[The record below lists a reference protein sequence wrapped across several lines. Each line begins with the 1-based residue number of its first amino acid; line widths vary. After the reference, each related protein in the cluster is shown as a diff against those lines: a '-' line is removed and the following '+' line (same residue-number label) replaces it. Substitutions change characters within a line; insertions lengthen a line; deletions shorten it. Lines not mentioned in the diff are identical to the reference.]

1 MNHMKNIS
9 STVSL
14 LFFFCGLLGGSELQA
29 QQKTKT
35 PQESDYYRIT
45 TLPVPEG
52 IKLEGGGV
60 AALPNGKLAIA
71 TRRGDVWMVEN
82 PTMQGG
88 RNPRYKK
95 FAMGLHEPLGLEYKD
110 GSLYTAQRG
119 ELTRLTDTDGDGFA
133 DEYYTVYAWP
143 LSAHYHEYSF
153 GPVIAED
160 GSFWVTANVA
170 FGDEE
175 WWRGESRVLW
185 RGWTLRITEDGEMT
199 PWATG
204 MRSPAGYG
212 QFEGELFY
220 TDNQGDW
227 KGSGGVWHVPKGSF
241 TGHPA
246 GLKWSHLPESPV
258 KLTADQFY
266 AKIDKRQERA
276 SNGRYI
282 KPENIQNEE
291 NPDFEYQVKEMF
303 PEMQPPAVVL
313 PHGILG
319 ISNSEIVE
327 DKSSGNFGPF
337 AGQLFVGD
345 QGQSKIMRVV
355 LEKVGGQYQGVAFD
369 FRSGFQ
375 SGVMRMDFDTQG
387 NLYVG
392 ETNRGWGSAGTTN
405 DGLEYL
411 TWTGRMPFE
420 MKTVKAM
427 PDGFEI
433 EFTMPVDRASA
444 EYLDSYF
451 SKSYIYKFHPV
462 YGSPQTNVEELQ
474 PKGVKLS
481 EDGLKLRLVY
491 EGLRPYYVHE
501 VVLTGIKAAETGQ
514 GLLHPAFYYT
524 LNKIP
529 EGAVLP
535 SEELVAKRKPKKKV
549 VKRVVKKKKPTGT
562 KVVAAPTYKE
572 VEPLLRNNTCVAC
585 HQANKRVVGPSYR
598 AIAGRNY
605 SNERIVELIYNPE
618 PKNWPEYATPMAPMP
633 NVPRSEAL
641 AIAAWINSLDDKP

>member
-1 MNHMKNIS
+1 MNKMKFY
-9 STVSL
+9 SL
-14 LFFFCGLLGGSELQA
+14 CLFFFCGLFGGSFIQA

-82 PTMQGG
+82 PTMEGG

-119 ELTRLTDTDGDGFA
+119 ELTRLTDTNGDGYA
-133 DEYYTVYAWP
+133 DEYYTIYAWP

-160 GSFWVTANVA
+160 GSFFVTANVA

-258 KLTADQFY
+258 SLTADQFY

-291 NPDFEYQVKEMF
+291 NPDFEYEVKELF

-327 DKSSGNFGPF
+327 DKSSGRFGPF
-337 AGQLFVGD
+337 ARQLFVGD

-355 LEKVGGQYQGVAFD
+355 LEKVDGQYQGVAFD

-433 EFTMPVDRASA
+433 EFTMPVDRSSA

-462 YGSPQTNVEELQ
+462 YGSPQTNMEELQ
-474 PKGVKLS
+474 PKGVRLS
-481 EDGLKLRLVY
+481 EDGLRLRLVY
-491 EGLRPYYVHE
+491 DNLRPYYVHE

-529 EGAVLP
+529 QGQKLSADD
-535 SEELVAKRKPKKKV
+535 LVAKRKPKKKV
-549 VKRVVKKKKPTGT
+549 VKRVVKKKKPSSS
-562 KVVAAPTYKE
+562 KVVSVPTYKE

-605 SNERIVELIYNPE
+605 NNERIVELIYNPE

-633 NVPRSEAL
+633 NVPRDEAL
-641 AIAAWINSLDDKP
+641 KIAAWINSLDDKP

>member
-1 MNHMKNIS
+1 MNKMKFY
-9 STVSL
+9 SL
-14 LFFFCGLLGGSELQA
+14 CLFFFCGLFGGSFIQA

-82 PTMQGG
+82 PTMEGG

-119 ELTRLTDTDGDGFA
+119 ELTRLTDTNGDGYA
-133 DEYYTVYAWP
+133 DEYYTIYAWP

-160 GSFWVTANVA
+160 GSFFVTANVA

-258 KLTADQFY
+258 SLTADQFY

-291 NPDFEYQVKEMF
+291 NPDFEYEVKELF

-327 DKSSGNFGPF
+327 DKSSGRFGPF

-355 LEKVGGQYQGVAFD
+355 LEKVDGQYQGVAFD

-433 EFTMPVDRASA
+433 EFTMPVDRSSA

-462 YGSPQTNVEELQ
+462 YGSPQTNMEELQ
-474 PKGVKLS
+474 PKGVRLS
-481 EDGLKLRLVY
+481 EDGLRLRLVY
-491 EGLRPYYVHE
+491 DNLRPYYVHE
-501 VVLTGIKAAETGQ
+501 VVLTGIKTAETGQ

-529 EGAVLP
+529 QGQKLSA
-535 SEELVAKRKPKKKV
+535 EELVAKRKPKKKV
-549 VKRVVKKKKPTGT
+549 VKRVVKKKKTSSS
-562 KVVAAPTYKE
+562 KVVSVPTYKE

-633 NVPRSEAL
+633 NVPRDEAL
-641 AIAAWINSLDDKP
+641 KIAAWINSLDDKP

>member
-1 MNHMKNIS
+1 MNKIKFY
-9 STVSL
+9 SL
-14 LFFFCGLLGGSELQA
+14 CLFFFCGLFGGSFIQA

-82 PTMQGG
+82 PTMEGG

-119 ELTRLTDTDGDGFA
+119 ELTRLTDTNGDGYA
-133 DEYYTVYAWP
+133 DEYYTIYAWP

-160 GSFWVTANVA
+160 GSFFVTANVA

-258 KLTADQFY
+258 SLTADQFY

-291 NPDFEYQVKEMF
+291 NPDFEYEVKELF

-327 DKSSGNFGPF
+327 DKSTGRFGPF

-355 LEKVGGQYQGVAFD
+355 LEKVDGQYQGVAFD

-433 EFTMPVDRASA
+433 EFTMPVDRSSA

-451 SKSYIYKFHPV
+451 SKSYVYKFHPV
-462 YGSPQTNVEELQ
+462 YGSPQTNMEELQ
-474 PKGVKLS
+474 PKGVQLS
-481 EDGLKLRLVY
+481 EDGLRLRLVY
-491 EGLRPYYVHE
+491 DNLRPYYVHE

-529 EGAVLP
+529 QGQKLSADK
-535 SEELVAKRKPKKKV
+535 LVAKRKPKKKV
-549 VKRVVKKKKPTGT
+549 VKRVVKKKKPSSS
-562 KVVAAPTYKE
+562 KVVSVPTYKE

-585 HQANKRVVGPSYR
+585 HQVNKRVVGPSYR

-633 NVPRSEAL
+633 NVPRDEAL
-641 AIAAWINSLDDKP
+641 KIAAWINSLDDKP

>member
-1 MNHMKNIS
+1 MNKMKFY
-9 STVSL
+9 SL
-14 LFFFCGLLGGSELQA
+14 CLFFFCGLFGGSFIQA

-82 PTMQGG
+82 PTMEGG

-119 ELTRLTDTDGDGFA
+119 ELTRLTDTNGDGYA
-133 DEYYTVYAWP
+133 DEYYTIYAWP

-160 GSFWVTANVA
+160 GSFFVTANVA

-258 KLTADQFY
+258 SLTADQFY

-291 NPDFEYQVKEMF
+291 NPDFEYEVKELF

-327 DKSSGNFGPF
+327 DKSSGRFGPF

-355 LEKVGGQYQGVAFD
+355 LEKVDGQYQGVAFD

-433 EFTMPVDRASA
+433 EFTMPVDRSSA

-462 YGSPQTNVEELQ
+462 YGSPQTNMEELQ
-474 PKGVKLS
+474 PKGVRLS
-481 EDGLKLRLVY
+481 EDGLRLRLVY
-491 EGLRPYYVHE
+491 NNLRPYYVHE

-529 EGAVLP
+529 QGQKLSAD
-535 SEELVAKRKPKKKV
+535 ELVAKRKPKKKV
-549 VKRVVKKKKPTGT
+549 VKRVVKKKKPSSS
-562 KVVAAPTYKE
+562 KVVSVPTYKE

-605 SNERIVELIYNPE
+605 NNERIVELIYNPE

-633 NVPRSEAL
+633 NVPRDEAL
-641 AIAAWINSLDDKP
+641 KIAAWINSLDDKP

>member
-1 MNHMKNIS
+1 MNKIKFY
-9 STVSL
+9 SL
-14 LFFFCGLLGGSELQA
+14 CLFFFCGLFGGSFIQA

-82 PTMQGG
+82 PTMEGG

-119 ELTRLTDTDGDGFA
+119 ELTRLTDTNGDGYA
-133 DEYYTVYAWP
+133 DEYYTIYAWP

-160 GSFWVTANVA
+160 GSFFVTANVA

-258 KLTADQFY
+258 SLTADQFY

-291 NPDFEYQVKEMF
+291 NPDFEYEVKELF

-327 DKSSGNFGPF
+327 DKSTGRFGPF

-355 LEKVGGQYQGVAFD
+355 LEKVDGQYQGVAFD

-433 EFTMPVDRASA
+433 EFTMPVDRSSA

-451 SKSYIYKFHPV
+451 SKSYVYKFHPV
-462 YGSPQTNVEELQ
+462 YGSPQTNMEELQ
-474 PKGVKLS
+474 PKGVQLS
-481 EDGLKLRLVY
+481 EDGLRLRLVY
-491 EGLRPYYVHE
+491 DNLRPYYVHE

-529 EGAVLP
+529 QGQKLSADK
-535 SEELVAKRKPKKKV
+535 LVAKRKTKKKV
-549 VKRVVKKKKPTGT
+549 VKRVVKKKKPSSS
-562 KVVAAPTYKE
+562 KVVSVPTYKE

-633 NVPRSEAL
+633 NVPRDEAL
-641 AIAAWINSLDDKP
+641 KIAAWINSLDDKP

>member
-1 MNHMKNIS
+1 MNKIKFY
-9 STVSL
+9 SL
-14 LFFFCGLLGGSELQA
+14 CLFFFCGLFGGSFIQA

-82 PTMQGG
+82 PTMEGG

-119 ELTRLTDTDGDGFA
+119 ELTRLTDTNGDGYA
-133 DEYYTVYAWP
+133 DEYYTIYAWP

-160 GSFWVTANVA
+160 GSFFVTANVA

-258 KLTADQFY
+258 SLTADQFY

-291 NPDFEYQVKEMF
+291 NPDFEYEVKELF

-327 DKSSGNFGPF
+327 DKSTGRFGPF

-355 LEKVGGQYQGVAFD
+355 LEKVDGQYQGVAFD

-433 EFTMPVDRASA
+433 EFTMPVDRSSA

-451 SKSYIYKFHPV
+451 SKSYVYKFHPV
-462 YGSPQTNVEELQ
+462 YGSPQTNMEELQ
-474 PKGVKLS
+474 PKGVQLS
-481 EDGLKLRLVY
+481 EDGLRLRLVY
-491 EGLRPYYVHE
+491 DNLRPYYVHE

-529 EGAVLP
+529 QGQKLSADK
-535 SEELVAKRKPKKKV
+535 LVAKRKPKKKV
-549 VKRVVKKKKPTGT
+549 VKRVVKKKKPSSS
-562 KVVAAPTYKE
+562 KVVSVPTYKE

-633 NVPRSEAL
+633 NVPRDEAL
-641 AIAAWINSLDDKP
+641 KIAAWINSLDDKP

>member
-1 MNHMKNIS
+1 MNHMNKIKFY
-9 STVSL
+9 SL
-14 LFFFCGLLGGSELQA
+14 CLFFFCGLFGGSFIQA

-82 PTMQGG
+82 PTMEGG

-119 ELTRLTDTDGDGFA
+119 ELTRLTDTNGDGYA
-133 DEYYTVYAWP
+133 DEYYTIYAWP

-160 GSFWVTANVA
+160 GSFFVTANVA

-258 KLTADQFY
+258 SLTADQFY

-291 NPDFEYQVKEMF
+291 NPDFEYEVKELF

-327 DKSSGNFGPF
+327 DKSTGRFGPF

-355 LEKVGGQYQGVAFD
+355 LEKVDGQYQGVAFD

-433 EFTMPVDRASA
+433 EFTMPVDRSSA

-451 SKSYIYKFHPV
+451 SKSYVYKFHPV
-462 YGSPQTNVEELQ
+462 YGSPQTNMEELQ
-474 PKGVKLS
+474 PKGVQLS
-481 EDGLKLRLVY
+481 EDGLRLRLVY
-491 EGLRPYYVHE
+491 DNLRPYYVHE

-529 EGAVLP
+529 QGQKLSADK
-535 SEELVAKRKPKKKV
+535 LVAKRKPKKKV
-549 VKRVVKKKKPTGT
+549 VKRVVKKKKPSSS
-562 KVVAAPTYKE
+562 KVVSVPTYKE

-633 NVPRSEAL
+633 NVPRDEAL
-641 AIAAWINSLDDKP
+641 KIAAWINSLDDKP